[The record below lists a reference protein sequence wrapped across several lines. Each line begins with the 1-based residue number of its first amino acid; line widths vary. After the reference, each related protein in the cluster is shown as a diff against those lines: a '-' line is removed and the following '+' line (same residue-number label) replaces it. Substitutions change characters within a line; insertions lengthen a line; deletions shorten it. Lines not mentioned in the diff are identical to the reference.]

1 MEKAHRNNLRHCRQ
15 KIVEDLDVRDVLD
28 ILIENEILDE
38 ESHERILSEK
48 TRRAQARSLLD
59 TLPAR
64 GPKAYQ
70 VFLESLAENY
80 SWLVEEIE
88 SKEKTG
94 RKNSQ
99 ENTQLH
105 DILVKG
111 GVPHAPSFSISRSSE
126 VYIKNLSYFSRYF
139 CFS

>member
-28 ILIENEILDE
+28 ILIENDILEE
-38 ESHERILSEK
+38 ESHEKIISEK

-59 TLPAR
+59 TLPTR
-64 GPKAYQ
+64 GPRAYT
-70 VFLESLAENY
+70 VFLESLSENY

-88 SKEKTG
+88 SREKTG

-99 ENTQLH
+99 EITQLH

-126 VYIKNLSYFSRYF
+126 VLIRFISI
-139 CFS
+139 